1 VEVFGMRLWSIHP
14 RYLDRVGL
22 VALWREG
29 ILAQKVLEGRTRG
42 YVNHP
47 QLIRFK
53 NSPNPLLTI
62 GTYLYHV
69 YLEGLRRG
77 YEFDSHKIKVYD
89 NSLTSIIPITTNQ
102 VKYEF
107 KLLLYKLT
115 HREPKLAQKLRD
127 VKEIQVNPVF
137 YVIEGPI
144 AEWEKPK
151 DILLEELNE

>member
-1 VEVFGMRLWSIHP
+1 MRLWSIHP

-29 ILAQKVLEGRTRG
+29 ILAQKVIEGCTRG

-53 NSPNPLLTI
+53 NTPKPLLAI
-62 GTYLYHV
+62 GTYLYYV

-77 YEFDSHKIKVYD
+77 YRFNPHKIKAYD
-89 NSLTSIIPITTNQ
+89 NSLTSIIPVTAKQI
-102 VKYEF
+102 KYEF

-115 HREPKLAQKLRD
+115 HREPKWALNLKD
-127 VKEIQVNPVF
+127 VKEIEVNPVF
-137 YVIEGPI
+137 YVIEGPV
-144 AEWEKPK
+144 AEWEKPR
-151 DILLEELNE
+151 DILLGDLNE